1 MAAESSF
8 TQLAPGLKENLGA
21 GAYDQIL
28 KNHRAKIP
36 VNNKRDNPM
45 SKLVGHIKQLWRYPV
60 KSMGGETL
68 EKAYIAPYGLQ
79 ADRGWI
85 LRDETAGELTVVRK
99 TPKLLQCQARYAEDV
114 AGGDVEAESIPTVI
128 IRLPDGSEVRSDDP
142 NASLKISEVTGKTL
156 TLWPLQPKSNRSHYR
171 LAGINGAKAMKRQ
184 FATKE
189 LPDLSSI
196 SWKLLLELSLYA
208 TPLGRYYDCYPL
220 HILTDN
226 SLAAMRNIEP
236 EGDFCVERFRPNLF
250 IESLDTDTPFDEFQ
264 WVDGTLQIG
273 DTVIKCE
280 SRTVRCSMPAQP
292 QAHLAKDSKVVRA
305 LNAHTGRHLG
315 INASVLKAGNI
326 TVGDEVHWTPAKPSR
341 LRTTFKPVIGKVKN
355 TLLHTTLKAI
365 DKVSGQ

>member
-1 MAAESSF
+1 
-8 TQLAPGLKENLGA
+8 
-21 GAYDQIL
+21 
-28 KNHRAKIP
+28 
-36 VNNKRDNPM
+36 M

-68 EKAYIAPYGLQ
+68 EQAYIAPYGLQ

-99 TPKLLQCQARYAEDV
+99 TPKLLHYQARYADKVE
-114 AGGDVEAESIPTVI
+114 GDNIPAVI
-128 IRLPDGSEVRSDDP
+128 ITLPDGSEVRSDDP
-142 NASLKISEVTGKTL
+142 NASMKVSDVIGKPL

-171 LAGINGAKAMKRQ
+171 LAGMNGAKAMKRQ
-184 FATKE
+184 FASKE

-196 SWKLLLELSLYA
+196 SWKLLMELSLYV

-226 SLAAMRNIEP
+226 SLESMRNIEP

-250 IESLDTDTPFDEFQ
+250 IESLDKETPFDEFQ

-292 QAHLAKDSKVVRA
+292 QANLSKDSKVVRA
-305 LNAHTGRHLG
+305 LNAHTNRHLG
-315 INASVLKAGNI
+315 INASVIKTGNVR
-326 TVGDEVHWTPAKPSR
+326 VGDEVYWTPAKPSR
-341 LRTTFKPVIGKVKN
+341 LRSTFKPLAGKVKN
-355 TLLHTTLKAI
+355 TLLHNTLKAI
-365 DKVSGQ
+365 DKVSGN